1 MMMGMVPP
9 QSTDSEML
17 VLCAIMADNRKILA
31 AMERLHNDSFYKESN
46 RVIYEAMVD
55 LYKQYT
61 PIDFS
66 TVIEKLKEKGTIDI
80 AGGAYGVV
88 QISNN
93 PVSLGNMDTHLL
105 IIEQY
110 AICRRVIEQCSR
122 TVQDIYTDPVQIF
135 EHINSLNTRLSR
147 PDIAV
152 VGSNTSAEYRL
163 TKGMDQVDSAM
174 KGIQSGVTT
183 GIDEL
188 DKYTGGWQNGDLI
201 IIAARP
207 AMGKSAVG
215 INLAHNALV
224 SGAVFMQQCEMSEV
238 QVSHREMAMYSGF
251 KIQNIRTGQ
260 LFSDDYQRLKEDV
273 EKIKNNKFYIDFN
286 MGENVTTICSRI
298 IKHKNE
304 YGIKLAMIDYL
315 QLISPDNSNESL
327 NNKIGVITRALKK
340 LAKELS
346 IPIIVFSQLNR
357 DTEKR
362 GEKRPQLSDLRDSG
376 NIEQDADQVIFL
388 MRPDYYTEFP
398 VNENGESLAG
408 KIALIIAK
416 NRQGATGDVWVNHN
430 LSCNLITN

>member
-286 MGENVTTICSRI
+286 MGESVTTICSRI

-315 QLISPDNSNESL
+315 QLISPDNGNESL

-398 VNENGESLAG
+398 VNENGESLSG